1 MDLKQRIL
9 KASEFDEAV
18 TAFKYKTDDMANFFD
33 EETFIQA
40 TRKENSRL
48 RPLIEALASAVETL
62 ENINSVT
69 KKQFEEH
76 PMYWATMANGA
87 SGEALADLEQVVGGE
102 G

>member
-9 KASEFDEAV
+9 KASELIFD
-18 TAFKYKTDDMANFFD
+18 KNANHD
-33 EETFIQA
+33 FIVGCDV
-40 TRKENSRL
+40 ENKRL

-87 SGEALADLEQVVGGE
+87 SGEALANLERVVAHD
-102 G
+102 